1 PVLPCSALSPG
12 RSHTRM
18 YKAFVRSLSDLQAM
32 AAQVH
37 TKART
42 PVYGKG
48 QTVNRFPV
56 PDDKVPWSVAFPEYK
71 PTYFEDAKLKKASYA
86 DPDIL
91 NNKAAP
97 ALKFNGTDAGEL
109 NRVSHEGRYSLDPDG
124 LPLNPRGRTG
134 IRGRGCLGRWGPNHA
149 ADPIVT
155 RWKRDPKTGAKVVD
169 PASGRPVLQF
179 VSILR
184 GDVKEWAIPGGMVD
198 CGEEVSATLKREF
211 GEEALDSTMA
221 DAAGKAALAAKVE
234 AAFNHGVDLY
244 KGYVDDPR
252 NTDNAWME
260 TVAVNFHDEDGD
272 GLAMFQLHAGDDAIG
287 VCWKDISRDLKLYAS
302 HHQFVEK
309 AVQLRGAHW

>member
-1 PVLPCSALSPG
+1 
-12 RSHTRM
+12 M
-18 YKAFVRSLSDLQAM
+18 YKAFVRGLSDLQAM

-48 QTVNRFPV
+48 KTVNRFPV

-198 CGEEVSATLKREF
+198 CGEEVSATLKRE
-211 GEEALDSTMA
+211 
-221 DAAGKAALAAKVE
+221 
-234 AAFNHGVDLY
+234 
-244 KGYVDDPR
+244 